1 MSKFMIVVAIVLV
14 LLAAIILLLPL
25 LLDLNRY
32 RDQYLPVLEQALH
45 RKVAVEDVRLTLFP
59 TLGVQLRDVVIA
71 DDLAF
76 SSKPFLTVPSV
87 QVAVQWRPLLQR
99 RIQVQSVLVQNPV
112 LQVILSKTGELNT
125 STIGKIPS
133 PSNASSDKAEP
144 KDSVSPLLGVLAVEK
159 FTMTGGT
166 LDYEDHTHQPSQ
178 VYQIHSLGLNTESV
192 AIGETARIEMNGM
205 VMPYQM
211 PFDVKGRL
219 GPIQANLDIPE
230 LDIRGHVGKVAL
242 TAQGELRNGQL
253 ILDVSVPKASTD
265 DVPIELGL
273 KNLVE
278 FTLLE
283 AHLVAPLFL
292 KESRSLPLGVTID
305 PLRANLHF
313 GNSTIHVSGKGT
325 PSRFSLFGDSASLFS
340 EDLPVSLPVLEPF
353 SLEQIK
359 FDAKIQG
366 DKLTLQ
372 SLKAKVFDGTLRAT
386 GSLDRTHPPFTFSTQ
401 GTFKDFSVETLAK
414 VFRPSSLSITGVG
427 ELIWKVTGVVS
438 SSKILEIHGPAS
450 LTLRNGEVIGFDL
463 VRAIEEALQM
473 SGVLGESI
481 GTTQFSLIDAKA
493 ELERGGL
500 AIRELTAYAPNF
512 SLRSAGKIGL
522 DQSMNLQG
530 MLGVPP
536 VIADKII
543 RRFPMAKALRQKGQL
558 VLPFVVRGMVQDP
571 VLRLDTQSLGNQV
584 QKKVEERLEKALQ
597 GDDQELQKL
606 LDEGKDLLKQ
616 LFRK

>member
-1 MSKFMIVVAIVLV
+1 MVAVAIVLV
-14 LLAAIILLLPL
+14 LLVLIILMLPF

-45 RKVAVEDVRLTLFP
+45 RKVAVEGVRLTLFP
-59 TLGVQLRDVVIA
+59 KLGVQLQDVVIA
-71 DDLAF
+71 DDPAF

-87 QVAVQWRPLLQR
+87 QVAVQWRPLLHW
-99 RIQVQSVLVQNPV
+99 RIQVESVLIEDPV
-112 LQVILSKTGELNT
+112 LQVIRSATGELNT

-133 PSNASSDKAEP
+133 PSTAPGDKAEH
-144 KDSVSPLLGVLAVEK
+144 KDSVSPLLGVLAVEE

-166 LDYEDHTHQPSQ
+166 LDYEDHTHQPSKA
-178 VYQIHSLGLNTESV
+178 YQIHSLGLNTESV
-192 AIGETARIEMNGM
+192 AIGETARIGVNGM

-230 LDIRGHVGKVAL
+230 LDISGHVGKLAL

-253 ILDVSVPKASTD
+253 TLDVRAPKASTD

-273 KNLVE
+273 KKPVG

-292 KESRSLPLGVTID
+292 KESPSLPLGVTID

-325 PSRFSLFGDSASLFS
+325 PSRFSLVGDSASLFS
-340 EDLPVSLPVLEPF
+340 ADLPVDLPVLQPF
-353 SLEQIK
+353 SLEQIT
-359 FDAKIQG
+359 FDAQIQG
-366 DKLTLQ
+366 DTLTLQ

-414 VFRPSSLSITGVG
+414 AFRPSSLSITGVG
-427 ELIWKVTGVVS
+427 ELIWQVTGVVS

-481 GTTQFSLIDAKA
+481 GTTQFSIIDAKV

-500 AIRELTAYAPNF
+500 AIRELTADAPNF

-530 MLGVPP
+530 TLGVPP
-536 VIADKII
+536 VIAEKII
-543 RRFPMAKALRQKGQL
+543 RRFPLAKAVRQKGQL
-558 VLPFVVRGMVQDP
+558 VLPFVVRGTVQDP

>member
-1 MSKFMIVVAIVLV
+1 MVAVAIVLV
-14 LLAAIILLLPL
+14 LLVSVIFLLPF

-32 RDQYLPVLEQALH
+32 RDQYLPILEQALH
-45 RKVAVEDVRLTLFP
+45 RKVEVENVRLTLFP
-59 TLGVQLRDVVIA
+59 TLGIQLRDVVIA

-87 QVAVQWRPLLQR
+87 HVAVQWRPLLQR
-99 RIQVQSVLVQNPV
+99 RIQVESVLVQDPI
-112 LQVILSKTGELNT
+112 LQVILSTTGELNT

-133 PSNASSDKAEP
+133 PRNAPSDKAEP

-159 FTMTGGT
+159 FAMTGGT
-166 LDYEDHTHQPSQ
+166 LAYEDRTHQPSQ
-178 VYQIHSLGLNTESV
+178 AYQIHSLGLNTESV
-192 AIGETARIEMNGM
+192 AIGKTAHIEMKGM

-230 LDIRGHVGKVAL
+230 LDISGHLGKVAL
-242 TAQGELRNGQL
+242 TAQGKLLNGQL
-253 ILDVSVPKASTD
+253 TLDVQVPKASTD
-265 DVPIELGL
+265 DAPIKLGL
-273 KNLVE
+273 KKPVG

-283 AHLVAPLFL
+283 AHLVVPLFL
-292 KESRSLPLGVTID
+292 KESQSLPPGVTID

-325 PSRFSLFGDSASLFS
+325 PSRFSLVGDSDSLFS
-340 EDLPVSLPVLEPF
+340 EDLPVPLPVLQPF
-353 SLEQIK
+353 SLEQIQ
-359 FDAKIQG
+359 FEAQIQG

-372 SLKAKVFDGTLRAT
+372 SLKAKVFDGALLAT
-386 GSLDRTHPPFTFSTQ
+386 GTLDRTDPQFTFSTQ
-401 GTFKDFSVETLAK
+401 GTFKDFSVEPLAK
-414 VFRPSSLSITGVG
+414 VIRPSSLSITGVG
-427 ELIWKVTGVVS
+427 ELIWKVAGVVS
-438 SSKILEIHGPAS
+438 SSKILGIDGPAS
-450 LTLRNGEVIGFDL
+450 LRLRNGAVIGFDL
-463 VRAIEEALQM
+463 VKAIEEALQM
-473 SGVLGESI
+473 PGVLGEST
-481 GTTQFSLIDAKA
+481 GTTPFSLINAKT
-493 ELERGGL
+493 ELERGDL

-522 DQSMNLQG
+522 DQSVNLQG
-530 MLGVPP
+530 TLGVPP
-536 VIADKII
+536 AIADKII
-543 RRFPMAKALRQKGQL
+543 RRFPMAQVVRQKGQL
-558 VLPFVVRGMVQDP
+558 VLPFVVRGTVQDP

-616 LFRK
+616 FFRK